1 MTVRISADPGLR
13 IEAAVVVDAS
23 LVIRP
28 SPFGRKRLGD
38 AVQIEQIRLAV
49 AQSPVPDEVEPQLGR
64 LLISAVLFGAL
75 LDRALWHPWLAAI
88 TGDGGSCGHVAF
100 ALDTD
105 QPRPSSRRWFVDP
118 ITKRFLDQF
127 QSNDRAEAAAADPDA
142 CASAFLSRCIGI
154 SIDLDDLVS
163 QTEAWWRLRMPG
175 LFVGYANQ
183 TTTSASVP
191 PPGWRRIETGLAVI
205 VAKRQSKPTASI
217 VGRQGEG
224 PAIAQLRALVRPWSQ
239 KKSSASLRQ
248 RAVGAR
254 AAIDDALEAGQFI
267 TSWGEVLARWQSQ
280 RLNPT
285 FVLPYQKKVGIGVEW
300 ALDQLTR
307 VSALFEYGPPYD
319 GDPDGADLEELYLD
333 FIETGT
339 DMPEAKL
346 RIWAIYSFHKFME
359 VDAGWPFI
367 EFDIV
372 GMDLRAPADAALISI
387 KDYERAREIVS
398 SGLGPQS
405 KTDQQHLAT
414 MRRCILALGF
424 RAGLRMSEVM
434 ELTMNDLRHQRGDVE
449 LFVRSNKQRTVK
461 SKTSRR
467 LLPLHLFLAPDE
479 RDELVAWH
487 QRRTR
492 TLGQTAVPDRLFA
505 LGGGG
510 ERLDRSDA
518 EDRINR
524 ALKTATGDENAI
536 FHHLRHSFASYLL
549 ATLSLPEGH
558 EITLPAG
565 LDDTCISQERRTK
578 LLPALTGHG
587 LGRSSLY
594 AVSAMLGHARTPTTL
609 HTYIHLL
616 DWGLA
621 QFLARPEAL
630 GDVCPE
636 IVKHRLAP
644 QRLDIE
650 QLPVSEMPPGDE
662 NRVPEKIEPTG
673 VVTAEWRG
681 LAHSVT
687 DVRTSEGTIVSPRR
701 FGVDLDDTFAWEGR
715 MNDIARLETQRGSRR
730 HRVLSGPTDSGA
742 GRLNR
747 FYCATKKSPLL
758 HSRHELWP
766 MTIPRIGAE
775 SELMDLMWPRHA
787 LVETDQ
793 DVRQCVMTFLAK
805 LDPVRCDV
813 PLKPGQEAMKFYR
826 SLCAL
831 GVPPGW
837 IVGRPQYRGSPD
849 LNPRSRIPRG
859 WDGTAGRMVPGPEQ
873 GRGVSRIRLTVLR
886 DGKDVASPENGEASY
901 AWRYAMVLL
910 AATSTIDIE
919 SIACP
924 PRSDRTKRRR
934 RLTAAVAS

>member
-1 MTVRISADPGLR
+1 MTVRMSADQGLR

-49 AQSPVPDEVEPQLGR
+49 AQSPVPDELEAQLGQ
-64 LLISAVLFGAL
+64 LLTSAVLFGAL

-88 TGDGGSCGHVAF
+88 TGDGRSCGHVAF

-105 QPRPSSRRWFVDP
+105 QPRPSTRRWFVDP

-127 QSNDRAEAAAADPDA
+127 QSNDSAAAAAADPDA
-142 CASAFLSRCIGI
+142 CAIAFLSQCAGT
-154 SIDLDDLVS
+154 SINLDDLVS
-163 QTEAWWRLRMPG
+163 QTEAWWRLRIPG
-175 LFVGYANQ
+175 LFVGYANR
-183 TTTSASVP
+183 TTTSASVSP
-191 PPGWRRIETGLAVI
+191 SGWRRIETGLPVI
-205 VAKRQSKPTASI
+205 VAKRQSTPTATLKD
-217 VGRQGEG
+217 RQGEG
-224 PAIAQLRALVRPWSQ
+224 PAIAQLKALVRPWLKTQ
-239 KKSSASLRQ
+239 SSESLRQ

-254 AAIDDALEAGQFI
+254 GAIDAALKAGQFI

-285 FVLPYQKKVGIGVEW
+285 FVLPHQKKAGVSVEW
-300 ALDQLTR
+300 ARDQLDI

-319 GDPDGADLEELYLD
+319 GEPDGADLEELYLD
-333 FIETGT
+333 YIETGT
-339 DMPEAKL
+339 KKREAGERL
-346 RIWAIYSFHKFME
+346 WAFYSFHKFME

-367 EFDIV
+367 EFDTD
-372 GMDLRAPADAALISI
+372 GMDLRAPADAALVSI

-405 KTDQQHLAT
+405 QTDQQHLAS
-414 MRRCILALGF
+414 MRRSILALGF

-434 ELTMNDLRHQRGDVE
+434 ELTMNDLRHQHGDVE
-449 LFVRSNKQRTVK
+449 LFVRSNEHRKVK

-487 QRRTR
+487 QRRR
-492 TLGQTAVPDRLFA
+492 RALGQTAVPHRLFA
-505 LGGGG
+505 LGG
-510 ERLDRSDA
+510 ENNRLDRSDA

-558 EITLPAG
+558 DIALPAG
-565 LDDTCISQERRTK
+565 LDDTCISQDRRSK

-621 QFLARPEAL
+621 QFLARPAAL
-630 GDVCPE
+630 ADVCPE
-636 IVKHRLAP
+636 IVKHRPAP

-650 QLPVSEMPPGDE
+650 QDPVSEMPPGEE
-662 NRVPEKIEPTG
+662 NWVPKKIEPTG
-673 VVTAEWRG
+673 VVTVEWRG
-681 LAHSVT
+681 MARSVI
-687 DVRTSEGTIVSPRR
+687 DMRTAEGTIVSPRR
-701 FGVDLDDTFAWEGR
+701 FGIDLADTVTWEGR
-715 MNDIARLETQRGSRR
+715 MNEIARLETQQGSRR
-730 HRVLSGPTDSGA
+730 HRVLGGPTDNGA
-742 GRLNR
+742 GRLHR
-747 FYCATKKSPLL
+747 SDYVPGKSGLL
-758 HSRHELWP
+758 HSRQELWP

-775 SELMDLMWPRHA
+775 SELMDQMWPRHG
-787 LVETDQ
+787 LVETNE

-813 PLKPGQEAMKFYR
+813 PLKPGQEAMNFYR

-831 GVPPGW
+831 GVKPDW
-837 IVGRPQYRGSPD
+837 IVGRPQYRGSPE
-849 LNPRSRIPRG
+849 LHPKSRLPQG
-859 WDGTAGRMVPGPEQ
+859 WDGTAGRMVPSPQQ
-873 GRGVSRIRLTVLR
+873 GRRVSRIRLTVLR
-886 DGKDVASPENGEASY
+886 DGNDAASPENGEANY

-910 AATSTIDIE
+910 AATSTIDVE
-919 SIACP
+919 AIACP

-934 RLTAAVAS
+934 RIMAAAAS